1 MTHTTEKFN
10 QILKSFNIK
19 ALCTNYQHIDNYFFY
34 DIKLDLKSKIKD
46 ISKYS
51 EEISL
56 ALHSPCKPSIKVL
69 YSEGL
74 VRLEF
79 ISQSQSQSKLNLF
92 DYFSNRNLPDGE
104 LICLLGKTVDGQ
116 KVWMDLSKNPH
127 MIVSGTTGSGKSTL
141 LHNIIANLINYNK
154 AQIYLMDPKNIEF
167 YEYDK
172 HIKYN
177 MNISYSY
184 NDSYFVLESLL
195 CLMEQRHSM
204 LRDGFLKSS
213 FPPVVVII
221 DEFADLIMQ
230 DKNNMFYNALL
241 KLSQK
246 CRSAKIHIIL
256 STQRPSVNIINGSIK
271 ANFPARIA
279 CKVTNHIDSKIIID
293 SCGAENLLG
302 NGDALLKD
310 NSRTLERFQIAY
322 TSAKEVCKYFGDI
335 ND

>member
-1 MTHTTEKFN
+1 MTDPTEKFN
-10 QILKSFNIK
+10 EILKSFNIK

-56 ALHSPCKPSIKVL
+56 ALKSSCKPSVKVL
-69 YSEGL
+69 YDKGL

-79 ISQSQSQSKLNLF
+79 ISRSKSRLDLF
-92 DYFSNRNLPDGE
+92 DYFSNRNLPDGD
-104 LICLLGKTVDGQ
+104 LICLLGKTVDGK
-116 KVWMDLSKNPH
+116 KVWMDLSNNPH

-154 AQIYLMDPKNIEF
+154 SQIYLMDPKNIEF
-167 YEYDK
+167 YLYDK

-184 NDSYFVLESLL
+184 DESYFAIETLF
-195 CLMEQRHSM
+195 CLMEQRHLM
-204 LRDGFLKSS
+204 LRDGCLKSS
-213 FPPVVVII
+213 LPPVVVII

-230 DKNNMFYNALL
+230 DKNNQFYNTLL

-279 CKVTNHIDSKIIID
+279 CKVSNHIDSKIIID
-293 SCGAENLLG
+293 SSGAENLLG

-310 NSRTLERFQIAY
+310 NFRSLERFQIAY

-335 ND
+335 R